1 MYVQPENFV
10 FVSSVGIKRVDC
22 ICAAPN
28 FAFLLSVGIKRVVCV
43 CAAREFCLC
52 IECRY
57 KEG

>member
-1 MYVQPENFV
+1 MYVQLVKFV
-10 FVSSVGIKRVDC
+10 FVSSVGIKRVNC

-52 IECRY
+52 VKCRY